1 MTIERGTTQE
11 VKITIKG
18 WDLTDCDIYV
28 TFKQGTKTITKKSM
42 DSVVFAD
49 NSTKITVTLSQQETL
64 SFQDKKSGLIQVRWV
79 DAAGAAHKTKTAQF
93 EVDELLYEA
102 VLTKEA
108 DDNG

>member
-18 WDLTDCDIYV
+18 WDLTNCDIYA
-28 TFKQGTKTITKKSM
+28 TFKQGTNMITKKEM

-49 NSTKITVTLSQQETL
+49 SATKIVVTLSQQETL

-79 DAAGAAHKTKTAQF
+79 DEAGKAHKTKTARF